1 MANLSGTIKRIISYA
16 TADPTDTDYFITD
29 NSSGVNKK
37 FSFLRLK
44 QLLFRKTSQT
54 IETSF
59 LNIQLYRCGGI
70 IFFRMTGYIG
80 TSLTTT
86 NKQIATLPEG
96 FRPVSQCFWKYSVNP
111 TEAKEIHITIE
122 SDGTVSVKG
131 NKNIASGSGCN
142 FMQCYIYAGT
152 YPG

>member
-1 MANLSGTIKRIISYA
+1 MANLSGTIKRILSYA

-44 QLLFRKTSQT
+44 QLLFGKTSQT

-70 IFFRMTGYIG
+70 IFFRMAGYTG

-86 NKQIATLPEG
+86 DKQIATLPEG
-96 FRPVSQCFWKYSVNP
+96 FRPVSQCFWKYSVSGSD
-111 TEAKEIHITIE
+111 TEI
-122 SDGTVSVKG
+122 SLTVENGGAVKVKG
-131 NKNIASGSGCN
+131 SKDIEKGSGCN
-142 FMQCYIYAGT
+142 FMQCYIYAGI

>member
-1 MANLSGTIKRIISYA
+1 MANLSGTIKRILSYA

-44 QLLFRKTSQT
+44 QLLFRKTTQT

-70 IFFRMTGYIG
+70 IFFRMAGYTG

-86 NKQIATLPEG
+86 DKQIATLPEG
-96 FRPVSQCFWKYSVNP
+96 FRPVSQCFWKYSVNGSDS
-111 TEAKEIHITIE
+111 EI
-122 SDGTVSVKG
+122 SLTVENGGAVKVKG
-131 NKNIASGSGCN
+131 SKDIEKGSGCN
-142 FMQCYIYAGT
+142 FMQCYIYAGI

>member
-1 MANLSGTIKRIISYA
+1 MANLSGAIKRILNYA
-16 TADPTDTDYFITD
+16 TADPTDIDYFITD

-44 QLLFRKTSQT
+44 QLLFRKTPQT

-59 LNIQLYRCGGI
+59 LNIALYRCGGI
-70 IFFRMTGYIG
+70 IFLRMAGYIG
-80 TSLTTT
+80 TSLDSTDT
-86 NKQIATLPEG
+86 QIATLPEG

-111 TEAKEIHITIE
+111 SEATEIHLTIE
-122 SDGTVSVKG
+122 SGGAVKVKSNKDIPKGT
-131 NKNIASGSGCN
+131 GCN